1 VIWIVKAAVQK
12 GISFLPLKT
21 HINQFFQRRGTGA
34 LSLADQ
40 HFGWKVGHAKDHLAL
55 WDRHFSGI
63 ERSSAHVLELGT
75 GWYPIVPVYFW
86 LHGVNS
92 MDSLDLYPWISA
104 EHCHTTAKKFI
115 EWQSNGLLQSYLGD
129 FDGTRWAQLER
140 AANQPMPLSDFFRMI
155 GLRTLVG
162 DTAAPIDGMHVS
174 YEFIC
179 SNNTLEHI
187 LNSPLVAILK
197 RFQSLISAGGGGSS
211 HFIDL
216 TDHFG
221 HFDRSITSY
230 NFLKF
235 SPVQWRLIDNDIQPQ
250 NRLRWPQ
257 YLEIFQQLGYQ
268 VLEAD
273 VRPGSIDEL
282 RQVKV
287 HHCFSGL
294 SESELA
300 ITHGYVIAWVRKE

>member
-1 VIWIVKAAVQK
+1 MIWIAKAVVQK
-12 GISFLPLKT
+12 GISFLPFKT

-34 LSLADQ
+34 ISLDDQ
-40 HFGWKVGHAKDHLAL
+40 HFGWKIGHAQDHLAL
-55 WDRHFSGI
+55 WQKHFPNLD
-63 ERSSAHVLELGT
+63 RSSAKVLELGT

-104 EHCHTTAKKFI
+104 EHCQTTAKKFV
-115 EWQSNGLLQSYLGD
+115 EWHSSGQLQPFMGGVD
-129 FDGTRWAQLER
+129 TDRWSKLEQ
-140 AANQPMPLSDFFRMI
+140 AAKKTMSLESFLSMI

-162 DTAAPIDGMHVS
+162 DATSKIAGMHES

-187 LNSPLVAILK
+187 LEAPLIAILK
-197 RFQSLISAGGGGSS
+197 NFKGLLSHGGGSS

-216 TDHFG
+216 SDHFG
-221 HFDRSITSY
+221 HFDRSNTTY

-235 SPVQWRLIDNDIQPQ
+235 SPLQWRLIDNDIQPQ

-257 YLEIFQQLGYQ
+257 YLDIFTRLGYS
-268 VLEAD
+268 VVEAE
-273 VRPGSIDEL
+273 VRPGSLDEL
-282 RQVKV
+282 RKVKV
-287 HHCFSGL
+287 HSSFAGL
-294 SESELA
+294 SEAELA
-300 ITHGYVIAWVRKE
+300 ITHGYVVAC

>member
-1 VIWIVKAAVQK
+1 MIWIAKAVVQK
-12 GISFLPLKT
+12 GISFLPFKT

-34 LSLADQ
+34 ISLDDQ
-40 HFGWKVGHAKDHLAL
+40 HFGWKIGHAQDHLAL
-55 WDRHFSGI
+55 WQKHFPSI
-63 ERSSAHVLELGT
+63 DRSSANVLELGT

-104 EHCHTTAKKFI
+104 EHCQTTAKKFV
-115 EWQSNGLLQSYLGD
+115 EWQSSGQLQPFMGEVEID
-129 FDGTRWAQLER
+129 RWSKLEH
-140 AANQPMPLSDFFRMI
+140 AATTTMPLESFLSMI

-162 DTAAPIDGMHVS
+162 DANATIAGMRES

-187 LNSPLVAILK
+187 LKVPLVAILK
-197 RFQSLISAGGGGSS
+197 HFKGLLSQGGGSS

-216 TDHFG
+216 SDHFG
-221 HFDRSITSY
+221 HFDRSITAY

-235 SPVQWRLIDNDIQPQ
+235 SPFQWRLIDNNIQPQ

-257 YLEIFQQLGYQ
+257 YLAVFTQLGYG
-268 VLEAD
+268 VVEAE

-282 RQVKV
+282 RKVKV
-287 HHCFSGL
+287 HSSFAAL
-294 SESELA
+294 SEEELA
-300 ITHGYVIAWVRKE
+300 ITHGYVVAW

>member
-1 VIWIVKAAVQK
+1 MIWIVKAAIQK
-12 GISFLPLKT
+12 GISYLPFKT

-34 LSLADQ
+34 ISLDDQ
-40 HFGWKVGHAKDHLAL
+40 HFGWKIGHAQDHLAL
-55 WDRHFSGI
+55 WQKHFPNLD
-63 ERSSAHVLELGT
+63 RSSAHVLELGT

-104 EHCHTTAKKFI
+104 EHCRTTAQKFV
-115 EWQSNGLLQSYLGD
+115 EWNSSGQLQPFLGGVD
-129 FDGTRWAQLER
+129 SARWAQLEQ
-140 AANQPMPLSDFFRMI
+140 AARVQMPLESFLSMI

-162 DTAAPIDGMHVS
+162 DATSTLAGMHES
-174 YEFIC
+174 YDFIC

-187 LNSPLVAILK
+187 LEVPLVAILK
-197 RFQSLISAGGGGSS
+197 HFKGLLSPGGGSS

-216 TDHFG
+216 SDHFG
-221 HFDRSITSY
+221 HFDRSITAY

-235 SPVQWRLIDNDIQPQ
+235 SPQQWRLIDNDIQPQ

-257 YLEIFQQLGYQ
+257 YIEIFTKLGYPVVQ
-268 VLEAD
+268 EK
-273 VRPGSIDEL
+273 VRPGNLDEL
-282 RQVKV
+282 KKVKV
-287 HHCFSGL
+287 HRSYLGM

-300 ITHGYVIAWVRKE
+300 ITHGYVVAWVNNK

>member
-1 VIWIVKAAVQK
+1 MIWIAKAVVQK
-12 GISFLPLKT
+12 GISFLPFKT

-34 LSLADQ
+34 ISLDDQ
-40 HFGWKVGHAKDHLAL
+40 HFGWKIGHAQDHLAL
-55 WDRHFSGI
+55 WQKHYPNLD
-63 ERSSAHVLELGT
+63 RSSANVLELGT

-86 LHGVNS
+86 LHGINS

-104 EHCHTTAKKFI
+104 EHCQTTAKKFV
-115 EWQSNGLLQSYLGD
+115 EWHSSGQLQSFLGRVD
-129 FDGTRWAQLER
+129 AERWSKLEQ
-140 AANQPMPLSDFFRMI
+140 ATKSTMPLESFLSMI

-162 DTAAPIDGMHVS
+162 DATSKIAGMHES

-187 LNSPLVAILK
+187 LEAPLIAILK
-197 RFQSLISAGGGGSS
+197 HFKGLLSHGGGSS

-216 TDHFG
+216 SDHFG
-221 HFDRSITSY
+221 HFDRSITAY

-235 SPVQWRLIDNDIQPQ
+235 SPLQWRLIDNDIQPQ

-257 YLEIFQQLGYQ
+257 YLEIFTKLGYPVVQ
-268 VLEAD
+268 EK
-273 VRPGSIDEL
+273 VRTGNLDEL
-282 RQVKV
+282 KKVKV
-287 HHCFSGL
+287 HQSYSGM

-300 ITHGYVIAWVRKE
+300 ITHGYVVAWVNNK